1 MLTPNDVR
9 HRKFRTYRSLL
20 YGEVYD
26 VEDVDDFL
34 DLVASGHLTLL
45 AVGQVLQRSLEPAKY
60 SKQERRGND
69 RRADDR

>member
-34 DLVASGHLTLL
+34 DSVADPIE
-45 AVGQVLQRSLEPAKY
+45 VLGKEALKARK
-60 SKQERRGND
+60 ERQ
-69 RRADDR
+69 

>member
-9 HRKFRTYRSLL
+9 HKRFRTYRSLL

-34 DLVASGHLTLL
+34 DSVPGTIK
-45 AVGQVLQRSLEPAKY
+45 VLGKEVLKARKEWQ
-60 SKQERRGND
+60 
-69 RRADDR
+69 

>member
-9 HRKFRTYRSLL
+9 HSKFRTYRSLP

-34 DLVASGHLTLL
+34 DLVADTIKVLGKEVLK
-45 AVGQVLQRSLEPAKY
+45 ARKEGQ
-60 SKQERRGND
+60 
-69 RRADDR
+69 

>member
-34 DLVASGHLTLL
+34 DSVADTIK
-45 AVGQVLQRSLEPAKY
+45 VLGRKH
-60 SKQERRGND
+60 SKQERSGND
-69 RRADDR
+69 RRADGR

>member
-34 DLVASGHLTLL
+34 DSVADTIE
-45 AVGQVLQRSLEPAKY
+45 VLGKEH

>member
-34 DLVASGHLTLL
+34 DLVADTIK
-45 AVGQVLQRSLEPAKY
+45 VLGKEGRILVVVATPEV
-60 SKQERRGND
+60 
-69 RRADDR
+69 

>member
-26 VEDVDDFL
+26 AEDVDDFL
-34 DLVASGHLTLL
+34 DSVPSRFMRKIICRLRLNEVSR
-45 AVGQVLQRSLEPAKY
+45 Q
-60 SKQERRGND
+60 
-69 RRADDR
+69 

>member
-9 HRKFRTYRSLL
+9 HKRFRTYRSLP

-34 DLVASGHLTLL
+34 DSVADTIE
-45 AVGQVLQRSLEPAKY
+45 VLGKEALKAKE
-60 SKQERRGND
+60 KNNG
-69 RRADDR
+69 

>member
-9 HRKFRTYRSLL
+9 HRKVRTYRSLL

-34 DLVASGHLTLL
+34 DSVADTIK
-45 AVGQVLQRSLEPAKY
+45 VLGKEVLKARKEWQ
-60 SKQERRGND
+60 
-69 RRADDR
+69 

>member
-26 VEDVDDFL
+26 VEDVDDFSRL
-34 DLVASGHLTLL
+34 GGRHLK
-45 AVGQVLQRSLEPAKY
+45 VLGKEVLKARKEWQ
-60 SKQERRGND
+60 
-69 RRADDR
+69 

>member
-34 DLVASGHLTLL
+34 DSAADTIE
-45 AVGQVLQRSLEPAKY
+45 VLGKEALKARK
-60 SKQERRGND
+60 ERQ
-69 RRADDR
+69 

>member
-26 VEDVDDFL
+26 AEDVDDFL
-34 DLVASGHLTLL
+34 DSVADTIE
-45 AVGQVLQRSLEPAKY
+45 VLGKEALKARK
-60 SKQERRGND
+60 ERQ
-69 RRADDR
+69 

>member
-20 YGEVYD
+20 YD

-34 DLVASGHLTLL
+34 DLVADTIKVLGKEVLK
-45 AVGQVLQRSLEPAKY
+45 ARKEGQ
-60 SKQERRGND
+60 
-69 RRADDR
+69 

>member
-26 VEDVDDFL
+26 S
-34 DLVASGHLTLL
+34 VADTIKVLGKEALK
-45 AVGQVLQRSLEPAKY
+45 ARKEGQ
-60 SKQERRGND
+60 
-69 RRADDR
+69 

>member
-26 VEDVDDFL
+26 VEDVDVFL
-34 DLVASGHLTLL
+34 DSVADTIE
-45 AVGQVLQRSLEPAKY
+45 VLGKEALKARK
-60 SKQERRGND
+60 ERQ
-69 RRADDR
+69 